1 MTQGV
6 DDGVNKGDSLAT
18 GFYKLIEF
26 CSQAVLR
33 FIHKDFL
40 LTEVI
45 LEKKKHSFEENVSQ
59 RAYVRR
65 YQRQKTNPPEY
76 KFNMLSLIK
85 IKCCIIANKGKVL
98 SVYRLEVNLA
108 SCIMKFSKH
117 N

>member
-1 MTQGV
+1 M
-6 DDGVNKGDSLAT
+6 
-18 GFYKLIEF
+18 
-26 CSQAVLR
+26 
-33 FIHKDFL
+33 
-40 LTEVI
+40 
-45 LEKKKHSFEENVSQ
+45 
-59 RAYVRR
+59 RR

>member
-18 GFYKLIEF
+18 GYYKVIEF

-45 LEKKKHSFEENVSQ
+45 LEKKNTVLRKMFPKEPMWDGISDKKLTHPS
-59 RAYVRR
+59 
-65 YQRQKTNPPEY
+65 TNLTCY
-76 KFNMLSLIK
+76 LW
-85 IKCCIIANKGKVL
+85 
-98 SVYRLEVNLA
+98 
-108 SCIMKFSKH
+108 
-117 N
+117 